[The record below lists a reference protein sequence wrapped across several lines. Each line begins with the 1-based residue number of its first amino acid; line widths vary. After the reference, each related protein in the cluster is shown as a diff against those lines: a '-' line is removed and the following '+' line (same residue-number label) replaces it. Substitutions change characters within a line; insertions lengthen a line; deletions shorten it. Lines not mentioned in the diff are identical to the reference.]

1 MIHNDVINQLQLL
14 VKTASPPLVEVA
26 ETPLEQPQFVPGQ
39 RLTALVLVN
48 QPNGRFQVQVG
59 EHVLDMN
66 LPRNTQPGEQLEL
79 TFVSNQP
86 RLTFVLSRD
95 LAAALA
101 NVGSPA
107 DAEQPLVTV
116 SDSARFLGGLLQ
128 KIAEQSEGQASPLSK
143 AAPLLSAAP
152 ADIKEF
158 VGVLRNALSQSG
170 LFYESHQAQWVA
182 GERKLSDLLQEPQG
196 RLSPNLAGLA
206 AAVAGAAAGKTQA
219 ILRPESALIDSI
231 QVPVPETAEA
241 GTGKS
246 PAVSQPDRVLIYSAQ
261 GGVAEAG
268 PMGSQTAAR
277 SASPAQGD
285 AAATGTSNAPLP
297 LQPESAPMQG
307 AGKQPVHAEAVSL
320 VQQQLQTLDSR
331 QLVWQGQVWPGQEME
346 WRVEERNAREGRSG
360 EEEAINWQTSL
371 RLQLPSLGNVHATL
385 AFIPQ
390 GLRINLK
397 AADEGAAGIMQGAQ
411 DKLLRSME
419 AAGLRVLGMAVERD
433 ETA

>member
-14 VKTASPPLVEVA
+14 VKTSAPPLVEVA
-26 ETPLEQPQFVPGQ
+26 ETPFEQPQFVPGQ

-59 EHVLDMN
+59 EQVLDMN

-101 NVGSPA
+101 NVAAPA
-107 DAEQPLVTV
+107 DSRLQEQVTV

-128 KIAEQSEGQASPLSK
+128 KIAEQAEGQASPLSK
-143 AAPLLSAAP
+143 ATPLLSAAP

-158 VGVLRNALSQSG
+158 GGALRNALSQSG
-170 LFYESHQAQWVA
+170 LFYESHQAQWVT

-196 RLSPNLAGLA
+196 RLSPNIASLA
-206 AAVAGAAAGKTQA
+206 AAAAGAAPGKVQTV
-219 ILRPESALIDSI
+219 LHSESALIDSI
-231 QVPVPETAEA
+231 QGAMAETAET
-241 GTGKS
+241 GSGKS
-246 PAVSQPDRVLIYSAQ
+246 PAVSQPDRALISTQ
-261 GGVAEAG
+261 GGVVE
-268 PMGSQTAAR
+268 
-277 SASPAQGD
+277 ASP
-285 AAATGTSNAPLP
+285 SKL
-297 LQPESAPMQG
+297 
-307 AGKQPVHAEAVSL
+307 PVHAEAVSL

-331 QLVWQGQVWPGQEME
+331 QLAWQGQVWPGQEME
-346 WRVEERNAREGRSG
+346 WRVEERAAREGG
-360 EEEAINWQTSL
+360 GGDEVMPHWQTSL
-371 RLQLPSLGNVHATL
+371 RLQLPSLGNVQATL

-397 AADEGAAGIMQGAQ
+397 AEEGAADIMKGAQ

-419 AAGLRVLGMAVERD
+419 ASGLHVLGMSVDRHEKA
-433 ETA
+433 